1 MCSILFTNKKIK
13 EFEKT
18 NYFMKFRGPDETKII
33 EDESNGFTFI
43 HNLLSITGD
52 FTPQPFIEDGIVFLF
67 NGEIYNFRDFGD
79 YSSDGY
85 CIIDLYK
92 QYGVEFVKKL
102 DGEFAILLLDFEK
115 D

>member
-1 MCSILFTNKKIK
+1 MLVIGCKELTKSYIMCSILFTNKKIK

-67 NGEIYNFRDFGD
+67 NGKN
-79 YSSDGY
+79 
-85 CIIDLYK
+85 
-92 QYGVEFVKKL
+92 
-102 DGEFAILLLDFEK
+102 
-115 D
+115 